1 MSVAASSDSAV
12 AVAVAADPNF
22 SGRWRSTAHVN
33 MEAFLIARGFPE
45 RNAAL
50 ASSAVVVQHIRHS
63 RGQLV
68 VQVGDSTTSY
78 SISNG
83 RGQDGVDA
91 TPPEIGTEEDLAA
104 ALLQNNAEW
113 VDGASAADR
122 RRLVTTTGDID
133 TSRELSANG
142 TTMTVESTA
151 HTEQGDVVAK
161 TTFERLPDEA
171 ADETSTA
178 ATAVADASSA

>member
-78 SISNG
+78 AISNG
-83 RGQDGVDA
+83 RGQDGADA
-91 TPPEIGTEEDLAA
+91 TPAEIGTEEDLAA

-113 VDGASAADR
+113 VDGASADR

-133 TSRELSANG
+133 TSRELSADG
-142 TTMTVESTA
+142 ATMTVESTA
-151 HTEQGDVVAK
+151 HTEQGEVVAK
-161 TTFERLPDEA
+161 TTFEKLPDEA
-171 ADETSTA
+171 SEETA
-178 ATAVADASSA
+178 AAVADAASA